1 MASNTKQAFIYS
13 LALLCLHAI
22 FVNAAVSLHPICIQF
37 RFEEDERRGI
47 SPIILL
53 LAVNFI
59 YVFFFLNKSLLMR
72 CRIRLDLFLSRII
85 KIVKYCFR
93 SFRKREMSR

>member
-1 MASNTKQAFIYS
+1 M
-13 LALLCLHAI
+13 
-22 FVNAAVSLHPICIQF
+22 NAAVSLHPICIQF

-59 YVFFFLNKSLLMR
+59 YVFFLNKSLLMR